1 MSRATISYCGVVM
14 DCTYDYTPGC
24 GQTWLEPGYPACAE
38 VNSVKVG
45 GVEVLD
51 MLSNEQRE
59 AIDTLICEQ
68 REQVDGDALY
78 EARRDEPEYAA

>member
-1 MSRATISYCGVVM
+1 MSRATVTYCGVVM
-14 DCTYDYTPGC
+14 TCEYDYVPGES
-24 GQTWLEPGYPACAE
+24 QTMTDPGYPACAE
-38 VNSVKVG
+38 LTSVKVG

-59 AIDTLICEQ
+59 AIDTLICEA

-78 EARRDEPEYAA
+78 EARRNEPEYAA